1 MAYLSNVNLRFEFDL
16 CQSFFN
22 LDKHKLHKMADRFKI
37 KSTNIGTSPGTL
49 TYVGE
54 EVKFGTNIFWTEYNF
69 ECYKTHTFPKLL
81 DFQLKLDENK
91 TYWLNIDGIHESK
104 VIETVGKIFTLH
116 PLVMEDILNSQQ
128 KPKFEYYDDKQLYV
142 TFKMIEY
149 NPYTREIEVEHL
161 SFILGNN
168 YLISFQEERT
178 RDIFETITIRLKASA
193 GKTRKNG
200 ADYLLY
206 SLMDLVV
213 DNYFVVLEQISE
225 NIERLEDEIIKTT
238 KQKSMTD
245 IYAMKRELMLMRK
258 IVFPLRDMLSNL
270 IREEAPLITT
280 NTAIYLRDVH
290 DHVTQVIETVD
301 SYRELVAS
309 LMDLYLSQA
318 GNRMNNVMK
327 VLTVISVIFMPL
339 TFIAGIYG
347 MNFDN
352 IPELHWQNGYYYVW
366 GFMLVLVTGMLIYFK
381 RKDWI

>member
-1 MAYLSNVNLRFEFDL
+1 MFYNINLRLEFEL
-16 CQSFFN
+16 CQTFFN
-22 LDKHKLHKMADRFKI
+22 LDKHKFQKMSNRFKI

-54 EVKFGTNIFWTEYNF
+54 EVKFDTNVFWTEYNF
-69 ECYKTHTFPKLL
+69 ENYKTHNFPKLL
-81 DFQLKLDENK
+81 DFQLKLDADK
-91 TYWLNIDGIHESK
+91 TYWLNIDGIHEPK
-104 VIETVGKIFTLH
+104 VIETVGKVFNLH
-116 PLVMEDILNSQQ
+116 PLVMEDILISQQ
-128 KPKFEYYDDKQLYV
+128 KPKFEYYDDKQLFV

-178 RDIFETITIRLKASA
+178 RDIFDVITTRLKTSA

-206 SLMDLVV
+206 ALMDLVV

-225 NIERLEDEIIKTT
+225 NIERLEDEIIKSV
-238 KQKSMTD
+238 KQKSMTE

-258 IVFPLRDMLSNL
+258 IIFPLRDMLSNL
-270 IREEAPLITT
+270 IREEAPLITP
-280 NTAIYLRDVH
+280 NTALYLRDVH

-366 GFMLVLVTGMLIYFK
+366 GFMIILVAVMLIYFK

>member
-1 MAYLSNVNLRFEFDL
+1 MSN
-16 CQSFFN
+16 
-22 LDKHKLHKMADRFKI
+22 RFKI
-37 KSTNIGTSPGTL
+37 KSANLGTSPGTL
-49 TYVGE
+49 TYIGE
-54 EVKFGTNIFWTEYNF
+54 EVKFDTKIYWTEYNL
-69 ECYKTHTFPKLL
+69 ENYRTHIFPKLL
-81 DFQLKLDENK
+81 DFQLKLDPNK
-91 TYWLNIDGIHESK
+91 TYWLNVDGIHEPK
-104 VIETVGKIFTLH
+104 VIETVGKVFGLH

-128 KPKFEYYDDKQLYV
+128 KPKFEYYDDDQLFI

-161 SFILGNN
+161 SFILGKNF
-168 YLISFQEERT
+168 LISFQEERSKE
-178 RDIFETITIRLKASA
+178 IFEPISARLKASA

-206 SLMDLVV
+206 ALMDLVV
-213 DNYFVVLEQISE
+213 DNYFLILEQISE
-225 NIERLEDEIIKTT
+225 NIERLEDSIINTT
-238 KQKSMTD
+238 KQKSMTEM
-245 IYAMKRELMLMRK
+245 YSLKRELMLMRK
-258 IVFPLRDMLSNL
+258 VIFPLREMISNL
-270 IREEAPLITT
+270 IREEAPLITP
-280 NTAIYLRDVH
+280 NTVLYLRDVH
-290 DHVTQVIETVD
+290 DHVSQVIESID

-366 GFMLVLVTGMLIYFK
+366 GFMIILVLGMLLYFK
-381 RKDWI
+381 RKDWL

>member
-1 MAYLSNVNLRFEFDL
+1 MSN
-16 CQSFFN
+16 
-22 LDKHKLHKMADRFKI
+22 RFKI
-37 KSTNIGTSPGTL
+37 KSANIGTSPGTL

-54 EVKFGTNIFWTEYNF
+54 EVKFGTNIFWTEYNQ
-69 ECYKTHTFPKLL
+69 ESYKTHTFPKLL

-91 TYWLNIDGIHESK
+91 TYWLNIDGIHEPK
-104 VIETVGKIFTLH
+104 VIETVGKVFSLH

-128 KPKFEYYDDKQLYV
+128 KPKFEYYDDKQLFV
-142 TFKMIEY
+142 TFKMLEY

-161 SFILGNN
+161 SFILGKN
-168 YLISFQEERT
+168 YLITFQEERT
-178 RDIFETITIRLKASA
+178 RDIFEAVTIRLKASA

-225 NIERLEDEIIKTT
+225 NIERLEDEIIKNT
-238 KQKSMTD
+238 KQKSMTE

-258 IVFPLRDMLSNL
+258 TIFPLRDMISNL
-270 IREEAPLITT
+270 IREEAPLITS

-290 DHVTQVIETVD
+290 DHVSQVIETVD

-366 GFMLVLVTGMLIYFK
+366 GFMIFLVAIMLFYFK

>member
-1 MAYLSNVNLRFEFDL
+1 MANRLKIQNTNL
-16 CQSFFN
+16 
-22 LDKHKLHKMADRFKI
+22 
-37 KSTNIGTSPGTL
+37 GTSPGTL

-54 EVKFGTNIFWTEYNF
+54 EVKFGTKVYWSEYNLDN
-69 ECYKTHTFPKLL
+69 YKTHLFPKLL
-81 DFQLKLDENK
+81 DFQLKLDPKK
-91 TYWLNIDGIHESK
+91 TYWLNVDGIHEPK
-104 VIETVGKIFTLH
+104 VIETVGKVFDLH
-116 PLVMEDILNSQQ
+116 PLVMEDILNTLQ
-128 KPKFEYYDDKQLYV
+128 KPKFEYYNDKQLFI

-149 NPYTREIEVEHL
+149 NPYTHEIEVEHL
-161 SFILGNN
+161 SFILGLN
-168 YLISFQEERT
+168 YLITFQEERS
-178 RDIFETITIRLKASA
+178 RDIFEPIIQRLKASA

-206 SLMDLVV
+206 ALMDLVV

-225 NIERLEDEIIKTT
+225 NTERLEDEIIKTT
-238 KQKSMTD
+238 KQKSMTE
-245 IYAMKRELMLMRK
+245 IYAIKRELMLMRK
-258 IVFPLRDMLSNL
+258 VVFPLRDMLSSL
-270 IREEAPLITT
+270 IREEAPLISA
-280 NTAIYLRDVH
+280 NTSIYLRDVH
-290 DHVTQVIETVD
+290 DHVTQVLETVD

-309 LMDLYLSQA
+309 LMDLHLSQA

-366 GFMLVLVTGMLIYFK
+366 GFMLALVIVMLVYFK

>member
-1 MAYLSNVNLRFEFDL
+1 MNLINAKPFL
-16 CQSFFN
+16 IYPN
-22 LDKHKLHKMADRFKI
+22 
-37 KSTNIGTSPGTL
+37 TNILTMANRLKIQNTNLGTSPGTL

-54 EVKFGTNIFWTEYNF
+54 EVKFDTKIYWSEYNLGN
-69 ECYKTHTFPKLL
+69 YKMHVFPKLL
-81 DFQLKLDENK
+81 DFQLKLDSDK
-91 TYWLNIDGIHESK
+91 TYWLNIDGIHEPQ
-104 VIETVGKIFTLH
+104 VIETVGKVFDLH

-128 KPKFEYYDDKQLYV
+128 KPKFEYYNDDQLYV

-161 SFILGNN
+161 SFVLGSN
-168 YLISFQEERT
+168 YLITFQEERT
-178 RDIFETITIRLKASA
+178 REIFEPVTQRLKASA

-200 ADYLLY
+200 ADYLMY
-206 SLMDLVV
+206 ALMDLVV

-238 KQKSMTD
+238 RQKSMTD

-270 IREEAPLITT
+270 IREEAPLISP
-280 NTAIYLRDVH
+280 NTALYLRDVH
-290 DHVTQVIETVD
+290 DHVTQVLETID

-366 GFMLVLVTGMLIYFK
+366 GFMLVLVATMLLYFK
-381 RKDWI
+381 KKDWL

>member
-1 MAYLSNVNLRFEFDL
+1 MSN
-16 CQSFFN
+16 
-22 LDKHKLHKMADRFKI
+22 RFKI
-37 KSTNIGTSPGTL
+37 KNPTVGTSPGTL

-54 EVKFGTNIFWTEYNF
+54 EVKLGTNIYWSEYNP
-69 ECYKTHTFPKLL
+69 ENYKNHNFPKLL
-81 DFQLKLDENK
+81 DFQLKLDPEK
-91 TYWLNIDGIHESK
+91 TYWLNVDGIHEPK
-104 VIETVGKIFTLH
+104 VIETIGGIFNLH

-128 KPKFEYYDDKQLYV
+128 KPKFEYYDDNQLFI

-161 SFILGNN
+161 SFILGKN
-168 YLISFQEERT
+168 YLISFQEERS
-178 RDIFETITIRLKASA
+178 RDIFEAITIRLKTSA

-206 SLMDLVV
+206 ALMDLVV
-213 DNYFVVLEQISE
+213 DNYFVVLEQMSE
-225 NIERLEDEIIKTT
+225 NIEILEDSIIKTT
-238 KQKSMTD
+238 KQKSMTE
-245 IYAMKRELMLMRK
+245 IYSIKRELMLMRK
-258 IVFPLRDMLSNL
+258 VVFPLREMISNL
-270 IREEAPLITT
+270 IREDAPLITP
-280 NTAIYLRDVH
+280 NTVLYLRDVH
-290 DHVTQVIETVD
+290 DHVSQVIETID

-352 IPELHWQNGYYYVW
+352 IPELHWHNGYYFVW
-366 GFMLVLVTGMLIYFK
+366 AFMITLVIGMLIYFR
-381 RKDWI
+381 RKDWL

>member
-1 MAYLSNVNLRFEFDL
+1 MSN
-16 CQSFFN
+16 
-22 LDKHKLHKMADRFKI
+22 RFKI
-37 KSTNIGTSPGTL
+37 KNSTIGTSPGTL

-54 EVKFGTNIFWTEYNF
+54 EVKFGTTIYWSEYNY
-69 ECYKTHTFPKLL
+69 ENYKTHTFPKLL
-81 DFQLKLDENK
+81 DFQLKLDSEK
-91 TYWLNIDGIHESK
+91 TYWLNVDGIHEPK
-104 VIETVGKIFTLH
+104 VIETVGKIFELH
-116 PLVMEDILNSQQ
+116 PLVMEDILNSLQ
-128 KPKFEYYDDKQLYV
+128 KPKFEYYNDSQLFI

-161 SFILGNN
+161 SFILGKN
-168 YLISFQEERT
+168 YLISFQEERS
-178 RDIFETITIRLKASA
+178 RDIFEAISVRLKTSA

-206 SLMDLVV
+206 ALMDLVV

-238 KQKSMTD
+238 KQKSMTE
-245 IYAMKRELMLMRK
+245 IYGIKRELMLMRK
-258 IVFPLRDMLSNL
+258 VIFPLREMLSNL
-270 IREEAPLITT
+270 IREEAPLITP
-280 NTAIYLRDVH
+280 NTSLYLRDVH
-290 DHVTQVIETVD
+290 DHVSQVIETVD

-366 GFMLVLVTGMLIYFK
+366 GFMITLVVGMLIYFK
-381 RKDWI
+381 RKDWL

>member
-1 MAYLSNVNLRFEFDL
+1 MANRLKIQNANL
-16 CQSFFN
+16 
-22 LDKHKLHKMADRFKI
+22 
-37 KSTNIGTSPGTL
+37 GTSPGTL
-49 TYVGE
+49 TYIGE
-54 EVKFGTNIFWTEYNF
+54 EVKFGTKVYWSEYNR
-69 ECYKTHTFPKLL
+69 ENYKLHNFPKLL
-81 DFQLKLDENK
+81 DFQINLVPEK
-91 TYWLNIDGIHESK
+91 TYWLNIDGIHEPK
-104 VIETVGKIFTLH
+104 VIEMVGKIFDLH
-116 PLVMEDILNSQQ
+116 PLVMEDILNSHQ
-128 KPKFEYYDDKQLYV
+128 KPKFEYYNDNQLFV

-149 NPYTREIEVEHL
+149 NPYTHEIEVEHL
-161 SFILGNN
+161 SFILGAN
-168 YLISFQEERT
+168 YLITFQEERT
-178 RDIFETITIRLKASA
+178 RDIFEPVTQRLKASA

-206 SLMDLVV
+206 SLMDLVI
-213 DNYFVVLEQISE
+213 DNYFIVLEKISE

-238 KQKSMTD
+238 KQKSMTE
-245 IYAMKRELMLMRK
+245 IYAIKRELMLMRK
-258 IVFPLRDMLSNL
+258 IIFPLRDMLSSL
-270 IREEAPLITT
+270 IREEAPLIST

-290 DHVTQVIETVD
+290 DHVTQVLETVD

-309 LMDLYLSQA
+309 LMDLHLSQA

-366 GFMLVLVTGMLIYFK
+366 GFMLVLVAVMLLYFK